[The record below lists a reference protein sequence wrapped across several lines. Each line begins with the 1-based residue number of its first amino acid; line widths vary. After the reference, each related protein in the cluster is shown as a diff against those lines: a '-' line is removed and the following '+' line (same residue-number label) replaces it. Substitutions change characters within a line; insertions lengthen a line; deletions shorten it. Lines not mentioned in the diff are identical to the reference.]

1 VFVFWEM
8 ACHRQAD
15 DPDDR
20 QLDVEKLEALA
31 GSREKVPTL
40 NGKQL
45 I

>member
-1 VFVFWEM
+1 M